1 MKRTLVLLLGATL
14 CLAQDANNTKNAHP
28 LVNKTDGNMTQTAHP
43 IHPVHPLHPLPHQ
56 KQNETNSTAPHKDH
70 KEHKDPGKNLRGHG
84 HHQKPA
90 PKPAE
95 PEENNESEEAQ
106 VNEEESVV
114 AEQGEDA
121 EEAAA
126 RLLADKKAKKN
137 KRGAPRRGHKK
148 GGKHG
153 NKKRHH
159 AVKPEDVGENAEG
172 VIGGE
177 DAEDI
182 EHELR
187 RLLGQIH
194 QGNNNRK
201 KQVHTR
207 RPHWKKPAHVKP
219 ELKPEDF
226 DFFGEHHIF
235 GEDAFENGEGFG
247 FDWNHHHRK
256 H

>member
-1 MKRTLVLLLGATL
+1 VQPFALLKT
-14 CLAQDANNTKNAHP
+14 QTTHKNAHP
-28 LVNKTDGNMTQTAHP
+28 NVNKTDGNMTHPAHP
-43 IHPVHPLHPLPHQ
+43 IHPVHPLHPLPHEQ
-56 KQNETNSTAPHKDH
+56 KDH
-70 KEHKDPGKNLRGHG
+70 KEHKSPGKNLRGHG

-121 EEAAA
+121 EEVAAA
-126 RLLADKKAKKN
+126 RLLADKKAKKT

-153 NKKRHH
+153 NKKHH
-159 AVKPEDVGENAEG
+159 HTVKPEDIGENAEG

-194 QGNNNRK
+194 QGNNDK
-201 KQVHTR
+201 KQVHAAGKKGG